1 MAPESVVGWRRI
13 AEGNVLRVVVLLT
26 GGHGQRQYVCVA
38 CVWPRGSVV
47 GTQLPLDRMESPS
60 SDTWVALSADPLPA
74 NDAHD
79 WAIRPDCGAVVLFT
93 GTVRDHAEH
102 RTNVT
107 LLEYEAYTEQVEP
120 KLAEIAAVARERW
133 RGIGRV
139 ALLHRVGPLELCE
152 VAVVVVV
159 SAPHRDEAF
168 EAARW
173 CIDTL
178 KATVPIWKKE
188 RWEGGEDWG
197 LAATELADVSEVRD
211 Q

>member
-1 MAPESVVGWRRI
+1 MAPEAVVGRRRIPEGDVVSVV
-13 AEGNVLRVVVLLT
+13 VQLT
-26 GGHGQRQYVCVA
+26 GGHGQRQYVRVA
-38 CVWPRGSVV
+38 CVWPRGRGVAA
-47 GTQLPLDRMESPS
+47 QLPLVGMETPS
-60 SDTWVALSADPLPA
+60 SDTWVALSAEPLPA
-74 NDAHD
+74 TVAHD

-133 RGIGRV
+133 PGIGRV
-139 ALLHRVGPLELCE
+139 ALLHRTGPLELCE

-197 LAATELADVSEVRD
+197 LAATDLAEVRD